1 MNFRLK
7 IGPEFHSLE
16 VSPLDES
23 RGATVTCGDITRT
36 IAVEAFDGNHLN
48 VRMDGQSRDLFVA
61 AAPGGTWV
69 WAEGRAR
76 FVEDADKVER
86 RKSSG
91 PLDQPVA
98 VTPPTPATVMRVMVE
113 VCQVVEKG
121 QPCVVVSA
129 MKMEITLAAP
139 YAGTIIAVNTEAGAK
154 VMPGEILVDI
164 EPVAEAIADE

>member
-7 IGPEFHSLE
+7 IGSETRSLE
-16 VSPLDES
+16 ASPLDET
-23 RGATVTCGDITRT
+23 RRTTVMYGEITHSV
-36 IAVEAFDGNHLN
+36 AVDAIDDNHLN
-48 VRMDGQSRDLFVA
+48 VRLDGRSLNLFVGA
-61 AAPGGTWV
+61 AADGAWV

-76 FVEDADKVER
+76 FVEDADKLQR

-91 PLDQPVA
+91 LLDQPVA

-113 VCQVVEKG
+113 VCQMVEKG

-129 MKMEITLAAP
+129 MKMELTLAAP
-139 YAGTIIAVNTEAGAK
+139 YAGTVTAVNTQAGAK

-164 EPVAEAIADE
+164 EPLTEAKADE